1 MISAR
6 LLPEARSTTRTLK
19 QSVIVQ
25 TPCQRIHVIK
35 LETVMWAEI
44 DTTAAMQAHIN
55 RSMFI
60 LVNCI
65 NRAGAYTF
73 PTPDALFFS
82 NNDPA
87 SLPLTESSGRTGSDT
102 GGRIT
107 AKTDEGHKTSGQS
120 GHRPASRSGNRYS
133 GQFWEWL
140 EISSL
145 GGGDP
150 GYRVPSP

>member
-1 MISAR
+1 
-6 LLPEARSTTRTLK
+6 
-19 QSVIVQ
+19 
-25 TPCQRIHVIK
+25 
-35 LETVMWAEI
+35 MWAEI

-87 SLPLTESSGRTGSDT
+87 SLPLTEGSGRAGSDT

-120 GHRPASRSGNRYS
+120 AGRMDTNARTGPGNLLMNQPGTGQRAGVATDTAVNSGS
-133 GQFWEWL
+133 G
-140 EISSL
+140 
-145 GGGDP
+145 
-150 GYRVPSP
+150 